1 MTELIRKAERNDLP
15 ELLEIYE
22 QARAFMDANGNHTQ
36 WGLNRYPPK
45 ELIEKDIRLSR
56 LYVLE
61 REGRPVGAFVLMAGE
76 EPTYRVIEEGG
87 WPSEKPY
94 LTMHRLGS
102 LTDEHGVGDAALD
115 FAESEARRM
124 GLDLRA
130 DTHADNKPVQHLL
143 KKHGFRYC
151 GVIRVANGSKRFA
164 YQLELD

>member
-102 LTDEHGVGDAALD
+102 LTGEHGVGDAALG
-115 FAESEARRM
+115 FAEREARRM

-143 KKHGFRYC
+143 QKHGFRYC